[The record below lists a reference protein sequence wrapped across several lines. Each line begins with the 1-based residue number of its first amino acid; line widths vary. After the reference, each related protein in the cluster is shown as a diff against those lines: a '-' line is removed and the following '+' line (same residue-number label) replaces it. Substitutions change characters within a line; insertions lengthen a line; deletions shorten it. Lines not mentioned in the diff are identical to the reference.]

1 MNKTAEL
8 KAWHLGFN
16 SLNGAIN
23 IKFCEALNKGSYSFN
38 SLNGAINIDSA
49 LQRCIFPKPDEVE
62 NYRFLTL
69 SLLYYFSL
77 RGRGYYLYTHAL

>member
-1 MNKTAEL
+1 MDKRDIEAL
-8 KAWHLGFN
+8 LYCFN

-23 IKFCEALNKGSYSFN
+23 ITRCKLGTINQISFN
-38 SLNGAINIDSA
+38 SLNGAINIGSA
-49 LQRCIFPKPDEVE
+49 LQRCIFPKPYEME

-77 RGRGYYLYTHAL
+77 RGRGYYLYTYAL